1 MASLG
6 GEKKKEIK
14 RKPHRFQKPFWL
26 LKVRRGKKKKEKEL
40 FQSKQVTVLGQCHVE
55 KEFKYLIVIPI
66 NRKTHNHSYL
76 LK

>member
-40 FQSKQVTVLGQCHVE
+40 FQVKAGNCSRAMPCWKR
-55 KEFKYLIVIPI
+55 I
-66 NRKTHNHSYL
+66 
-76 LK
+76 